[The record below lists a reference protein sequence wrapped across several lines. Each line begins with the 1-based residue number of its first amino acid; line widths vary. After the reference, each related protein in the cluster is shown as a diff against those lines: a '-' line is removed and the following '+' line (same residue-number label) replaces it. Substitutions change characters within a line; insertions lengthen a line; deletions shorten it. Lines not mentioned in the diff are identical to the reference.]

1 MVRTLNKCDEVPL
14 DGLTARVAGQ
24 MYGWVGASD
33 VIDASV
39 AVLVS
44 STYQLDRETVLL
56 MSDTMDMGDLLAQL
70 RTSARIVEV

>member
-1 MVRTLNKCDEVPL
+1 M
-14 DGLTARVAGQ
+14 ARVAGQ

-56 MSDTMDMGDLLAQL
+56 MSDTMDMRALDMRALLAQL

>member
-1 MVRTLNKCDEVPL
+1 
-14 DGLTARVAGQ
+14 
-24 MYGWVGASD
+24 MYGWVGAFD

-39 AVLVS
+39 VVLVS

-56 MSDTMDMGDLLAQL
+56 MSDTMDMRALLAQL